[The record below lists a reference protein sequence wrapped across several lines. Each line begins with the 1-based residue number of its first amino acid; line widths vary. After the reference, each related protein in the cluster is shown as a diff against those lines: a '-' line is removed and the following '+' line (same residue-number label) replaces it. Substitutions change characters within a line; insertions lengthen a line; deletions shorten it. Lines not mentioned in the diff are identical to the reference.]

1 MGDRRWRELPAP
13 DPDTVRAARA
23 HLTGKYSRGVD
34 RLMWEAHKHPLADLQ
49 GIRAVIDTASDGGE
63 VDATDLGAALVLMEA
78 MRLDVDR
85 LERQMLE
92 SARDSG
98 LTWESIAAI
107 LALAGAAEAQERHR
121 WLESRQAEPVAPIVP
136 PDLST
141 PARTRQGAERAG
153 RRARTAADRAADA
166 ARRRQELDG
175 ERRRAARPSES
186 ARSAT
191 ARAEAGTRTAEARER
206 AALGLLRAA
215 DSEERDAVAAAER
228 AATSPD
234 EEQVLIAKAAEF
246 RATATVYRR
255 LAHQMRLP

>member
-13 DPDTVRAARA
+13 DPDTVRSARA

-34 RLMWEAHKHPLADLQ
+34 RLMWETHKHPLADLRAV
-49 GIRAVIDTASDGGE
+49 RAVIDTASGGGQ

-85 LERQMLE
+85 LEWQILE

-107 LALAGAAEAQERHR
+107 LDLAGAAEAQERHR

-141 PARTRQGAERAG
+141 RTRGLGAAS
-153 RRARTAADRAADA
+153 RR
-166 ARRRQELDG
+166 
-175 ERRRAARPSES
+175 
-186 ARSAT
+186 
-191 ARAEAGTRTAEARER
+191 
-206 AALGLLRAA
+206 
-215 DSEERDAVAAAER
+215 
-228 AATSPD
+228 
-234 EEQVLIAKAAEF
+234 
-246 RATATVYRR
+246 
-255 LAHQMRLP
+255 